1 MKTPGNQI
9 QILYDLFMGSDLKI
23 VTPGKITGDVYK
35 VARPSSGK
43 EDVVI
48 KSLSLVG
55 QTKQFGSAVVN
66 IWIPDRDLQDQS
78 FPNTERIDELAAKA
92 IELIENTLSTDY
104 NMTIGNQGIFSE
116 PEMKYHF
123 FSITVN
129 FEFFNL

>member
-55 QTKQFGSAVVN
+55 QNKQFGSAVVN

-78 FPNTERIDELAAKA
+78 FPNTERIDELSAKA

-104 NMTIGNQGIFSE
+104 NMTIGNQGIFRE

-123 FSITVN
+123 FSLTVN

>member
-9 QILYDLFMGSDLKI
+9 DILYALFMGSELKTA
-23 VTPGKITGDVYK
+23 TPGKITGDVYK
-35 VARPSSGK
+35 YTRPSSGK

-48 KSLSLVG
+48 NSLSLVG

-66 IWIPDRDLQDQS
+66 LWIPDKDLQDQS
-78 FPNTERIDELAAKA
+78 FPDTKRVDELATKA
-92 IELIENTLSTDY
+92 IELIENTVSTDY
-104 NMTIGNQGIFSE
+104 NMTIANQGIFGE